1 MIGALWNG
9 ISGLNS
15 FEKALSTESNNISN
29 VNTVGYKED
38 VIAFADLMYESRA
51 GKGVKVEGISKA
63 MYQQGGIKITNNDFD
78 VAIEGK
84 GYFIIGDTAKNG
96 TVERFY
102 SRAGDFKISENGI
115 LKSQNDMNVL
125 GLSSISVPANTK
137 FDDTYTEIIASKV
150 ANNSDILQ
158 TINARASD
166 YTQTIASDDLDI
178 QSGNNYKTRSAKLTD
193 IELLIADYKSKLD
206 LYASD
211 SKAPSVNS
219 TSQITNIDFSN
230 SMSQLLNENDSI
242 KININNNVI
251 TQTFDTD
258 IATTLQ
264 KFSDK
269 ISNIQG
275 LSSSIDTATGQL
287 TIGSIVPAKEIK
299 IIDAQINN
307 NFASIVN
314 TQESSQ
320 GSGIGLVN
328 SSRDVLK
335 TAIESAGGKF
345 LDITTSISLA
355 DQNNLAQAGQIQLS
369 LANLNLSNNVGTL
382 EIEDGI
388 IYSKDGENKFIV
400 GKLQTAHFI
409 NEQGLTAEGSNLY
422 QESKESGEALFAGDM
437 NTLVGQALEQSK
449 ANLGNSLTALLIYQ
463 KAFEASSKSITT
475 SDDMLQTAIQ
485 LKK

>member
-38 VIAFADLMYESRA
+38 VINFSDLMYESRT
-51 GKGVKVEGISKA
+51 GKGVKVGDVSKA
-63 MYQQGGIKITNNDFD
+63 MYQQGGIKLTNNDFD

-84 GYFIIGDTAKNG
+84 GYFIVGDTAKNG
-96 TVERFY
+96 TVERYY
-102 SRAGDFKISENGI
+102 SRSGDFKISETGI
-115 LKSQNDMNVL
+115 LKSQNDMNIL
-125 GLSSISVPANTK
+125 GLSSVSVPANTK
-137 FDDTYTEIIASKV
+137 FDDIYTEVIASKV
-150 ANNSDILQ
+150 ANNSDVLQ
-158 TINARASD
+158 TINAKSTD
-166 YTQTIASDDLDI
+166 YIRTVASDDLDT
-178 QSGNNYKTRSAKLTD
+178 QSGNNYKTRSAKLSD

-211 SKAPSVNS
+211 SKAPSINS
-219 TSQITNIDFSN
+219 VSQVTNIDLSN
-230 SMSQLLNENDSI
+230 SMAQLLNENDSV

-251 TQTFDTD
+251 TQNFDTD
-258 IATTLQ
+258 IATTLK

-275 LSSSIDTATGQL
+275 LSSSVDTGTGQL
-287 TIGSIVPAKEIK
+287 TIASIVPAKEIK
-299 IIDAQINN
+299 IRDAQINN
-307 NFASIVN
+307 DFASIIN

-320 GSGIGLVN
+320 GSGIALVN
-328 SSRDVLK
+328 SSRDILK
-335 TAIESAGGKF
+335 TAIENAGGKF

-369 LANLNLSNNVGTL
+369 LSNLNLSNIVGTL

-388 IYSKDGENKFIV
+388 IYSKDGDNKFVI

-409 NEQGLTAEGSNLY
+409 NEQGLTPEGSNLY
-422 QESKESGEALFAGDM
+422 KESKDSGEALFAGNM
-437 NTLVGQALEQSK
+437 NKLVGKALEQSK